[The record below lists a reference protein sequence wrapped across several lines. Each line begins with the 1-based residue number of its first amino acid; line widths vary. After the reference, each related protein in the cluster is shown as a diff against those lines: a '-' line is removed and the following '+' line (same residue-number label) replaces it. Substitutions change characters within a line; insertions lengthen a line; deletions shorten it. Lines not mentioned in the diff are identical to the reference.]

1 MGSLTIGPLALPFGM
16 LALFSAL
23 VAGIVANKWASR
35 TRPVDA
41 ESLYWIVAAIGLAAA
56 RIAFVSMYPD
66 EYLAAPL
73 SMLDIRDGGFYA
85 PAGIAAIS
93 VVTAWFA
100 WRDKDRRR
108 PLVWAVGSGAAVWI
122 AAALVTLAMPAPRMP
137 LPDIT
142 LADVDGRSV
151 SLAQLAG
158 RPVVVNLWATWCP
171 PCRREMPVLGA
182 AQKRHPEVQ
191 FVFAN
196 QGERADTVRGY
207 LSEQAFQ
214 LDNVLLDTRHE
225 FSRLLGSGALPT
237 TLFFDAGGRLV
248 EQRMGELSAAT
259 LTQKLRLLEHGGKA
273 RLISEERK

>member
-1 MGSLTIGPLALPFGM
+1 MGPLTIGPLALPFGM
-16 LALFSAL
+16 LALLSAL
-23 VAGIVANKWASR
+23 IAGVVANKWASR
-35 TRPVDA
+35 KRAVDA
-41 ESLYWIVAAIGLAAA
+41 ESLYWIVVVSGLATA
-56 RIAFVSMYPD
+56 RIVFVSMYPD

-85 PAGIAAIS
+85 PAGVAAIS
-93 VVTAWFA
+93 LVTAWFA
-100 WRDKDRRR
+100 WRDKVRRR
-108 PLVWAVGSGAAVWI
+108 ALVWAVGSGTSMWI
-122 AAALVTLAMPAPRMP
+122 AAALAMLAMPAPRMA

-142 LADVDGRSV
+142 LANLNGGSV
-151 SLAQLAG
+151 TLAKLAG

-182 AQKRHPEVQ
+182 AQERHPEVQ

-207 LSEQAFQ
+207 LSGQAFQ
-214 LDNVLLDTRHE
+214 LDNVLLDTSHA

-259 LTQKLRLLEHGGKA
+259 LAQKLQLLEQGGSA
-273 RLISEERK
+273 GSGSEKPQ

>member
-16 LALFSAL
+16 AAFFGAL
-23 VAGIVANKWASR
+23 VAGVVANKWASR
-35 TRPVDA
+35 KRAVDA
-41 ESLYWIVAAIGLAAA
+41 ESLYWIVVVIGLAAA

-73 SMLDIRDGGFYA
+73 GMIDIRDGGFYA
-85 PAGIAAIS
+85 PAGIAAIT
-93 VVTAWFA
+93 VATAWFA
-100 WRDKDRRR
+100 WRNKDRRR
-108 PLVWAVGSGAAVWI
+108 PLAWAVGSGAAVWI
-122 AAALVTLAMPAPRMP
+122 AAALATLAMPAPLMP

-142 LADVDGRSV
+142 LADIDGRGV
-151 SLAQLAG
+151 PLARLAG
-158 RPVVVNLWATWCP
+158 KPVVVNLWATWCP

-182 AQKRHPEVQ
+182 AQQRHPEVQ

-207 LSEQAFQ
+207 LSQQAFQ
-214 LDNVLLDTRHE
+214 LDNVLLDTNHA

-237 TLFFDAGGRLV
+237 TLFFDANGRLV

-259 LTQKLRLLEHGGKA
+259 LAQKLQLLEQGGRA
-273 RLISEERK
+273 GLASEKHR

>member
-16 LALFSAL
+16 LALFGAL
-23 VAGIVANKWASR
+23 VAGVVANNLASR
-35 TRPVDA
+35 ARAVDA
-41 ESLYWIVAAIGLAAA
+41 ESLYWIVVARGLAAA
-56 RIAFVSMYPD
+56 RIAFVSMYPG

-73 SMLDIRDGGFYA
+73 SMLDIRDGGFHA

-93 VVTAWFA
+93 LATAWLA
-100 WRDKDRRR
+100 WRDKARRR
-108 PLVWAVGSGAAVWI
+108 ALVWAVGSGTTVWI
-122 AAALVTLAMPAPRMP
+122 AAVLVTLAMPAPRMP
-137 LPDIT
+137 LPDIS
-142 LADVDGRSV
+142 LADIDGGSFPIAR
-151 SLAQLAG
+151 LAG
-158 RPVVVNLWATWCP
+158 KPVVVNLWATWCP

-196 QGERADTVRGY
+196 QGERADTVHGY
-207 LSEQAFQ
+207 LSGQAFE
-214 LDNVLLDTRHE
+214 LDNVLLDTDRA

-259 LTQKLRLLEHGGKA
+259 LAQKLQSLEHGA
-273 RLISEERK
+273 RAGSVSEKPR

>member
-16 LALFSAL
+16 AAFFGALI
-23 VAGIVANKWASR
+23 AGVVANKWASR
-35 TRPVDA
+35 KRAVDA
-41 ESLYWIVAAIGLAAA
+41 ESLYWIVVVIGLAAA

-66 EYLAAPL
+66 EYSAAPL
-73 SMLDIRDGGFYA
+73 GMIDIRDGGFHA
-85 PAGIAAIS
+85 PAGIAMIT
-93 VVTAWFA
+93 VTTAWFA
-100 WRDKDRRR
+100 WRNKDRRG
-108 PLVWAVGSGAAVWI
+108 PLVWAVGAGAVVWI
-122 AAALVTLAMPAPRMP
+122 AAALATLAMPAPRMP

-142 LADVDGRSV
+142 LADIDGRSV
-151 SLAQLAG
+151 ALAQMAG
-158 RPVVVNLWATWCP
+158 KPVVVNLWATWCP

-196 QGERADTVRGY
+196 QGERADTVSGY

-214 LDNVLLDTRHE
+214 LDNVLLDPNHE

-259 LTQKLRLLEHGGKA
+259 LTQKLQLLKQGGRAGFVAEK
-273 RLISEERK
+273 RK

>member
-1 MGSLTIGPLALPFGM
+1 MGSLTVGPLALPFGM

-23 VAGIVANKWASR
+23 IAGVVANKWTSR

-41 ESLYWIVAAIGLAAA
+41 ESLYWIVVAIGLVAA
-56 RIAFVSMYPD
+56 RVAFVSMYPD

-85 PAGIAAIS
+85 PAGIATIS
-93 VVTAWFA
+93 AVTVWFA

-122 AAALVTLAMPAPRMP
+122 VAALATLATPAPRMP

-142 LADVDGRSV
+142 LADVNGGSV
-151 SLAQLAG
+151 ALAQFAG
-158 RPVVVNLWATWCP
+158 GPVVVNLWATWCP
-171 PCRREMPVLGA
+171 PCRREMPVLGT

-214 LDNVLLDTRHE
+214 LDNVLLDTSHE

-237 TLFFDAGGRLV
+237 TLFFDAAGRLV

-259 LTQKLRLLEHGGKA
+259 LTQKLQLLEPGGKA
-273 RLISEERK
+273 GPVSGE

>member
-16 LALFSAL
+16 LALFIAL
-23 VAGIVANKWASR
+23 IAGVVANKWASR
-35 TRPVDA
+35 KRAVDA
-41 ESLYWIVAAIGLAAA
+41 ESLYWIVVAIGLAAA

-85 PAGIAAIS
+85 PAAIAAIS
-93 VVTAWFA
+93 LVTAWFA
-100 WRDKDRRR
+100 WRGKDRRR
-108 PLVWAVGSGAAVWI
+108 PLVWAVGSGAAVWM
-122 AAALVTLAMPAPRMP
+122 AATLAMLAMPAPRMP

-142 LADVDGRSV
+142 LANLNGSSV
-151 SLAQLAG
+151 ALAKMAG

-171 PCRREMPVLGA
+171 PCRREMPVLRD

-196 QGERADTVRGY
+196 QGERADTVRSY

-214 LDNVLLDTRHE
+214 LDNVLLDTSHE

-237 TLFFDAGGRLV
+237 TLFFDARGRLV

-259 LTQKLRLLEHGGKA
+259 LAQKLQLLEHGGSA
-273 RLISEERK
+273 GSVSEKPQ

>member
-16 LALFSAL
+16 LALFGAL
-23 VAGIVANKWASR
+23 IAGVVANKWASR
-35 TRPVDA
+35 ARPVDA
-41 ESLYWIVAAIGLAAA
+41 ESLYWIVVAIGLGAA
-56 RIAFVSMYPD
+56 RIAFVSMYPG

-73 SMLDIRDGGFYA
+73 SMLDIRDGGFHA

-93 VVTAWFA
+93 LATAWLA
-100 WRDKDRRR
+100 WRDKARRR
-108 PLVWAVGSGAAVWI
+108 ALVWAVGSGTTVWI
-122 AAALVTLAMPAPRMP
+122 AAVLVTLAMPAPRMP
-137 LPDIT
+137 LPDIS
-142 LADVDGRSV
+142 LADIDGGSFPIAR
-151 SLAQLAG
+151 LAG
-158 RPVVVNLWATWCP
+158 KPVVVNLWATWCP

-196 QGERADTVRGY
+196 QGERADKIRGY
-207 LSEQAFQ
+207 LSGQAFE
-214 LDNVLLDTRHE
+214 LDNVLLDTDRA

-259 LTQKLRLLEHGGKA
+259 LAQKLQLLEHGRCDGQ
-273 RLISEERK
+273 RC